1 MLIKSALVARGTFVL
16 CEYDASTA
24 GDDLTEVSRKVL
36 SKIPRTGSI
45 RSYMYGG
52 HTFNYLVEKDLLF
65 LCIAV
70 DSAGREL
77 VFQFLEEFRSSFDQH
92 SRHAGPNRGAEL
104 TRTLRDLIMQY
115 NSEGSTTKV
124 KQMQQELDDVTDMMR
139 DNLGKVMER
148 GERLESLIDKTHQL
162 SSDSTAFRSG
172 AKRYNDTLWW
182 RDQRGRMMLGLVFVA
197 VVVIASWY
205 YFGAMHSRAH
215 AAAVASAV
223 ADGDS

>member
-77 VFQFLEEFRSSFDQH
+77 VFQFLEEFRESFDKH
-92 SRHAGPNRGAEL
+92 SRIAGPNRGAEL

-115 NSEGSTTKV
+115 NEGSTTKV

-148 GERLESLIDKTHQL
+148 GERLESLIDKTHEL

-182 RDQRGRMMLGLVFVA
+182 RDQRGRMMLGLVVVA
-197 VVVIASWY
+197 VIVVASWCY
-205 YFGAMHSRAH
+205 LGSLHSKAH
-215 AAAVASAV
+215 AAAAAAMV
-223 ADGDS
+223 ADGADG